1 MLKTYIHVDICYQC
15 FPEFLAE
22 FYAEFYANSLK
33 NAKCSNGTEKTSY
46 KCHIDMDKCI
56 TDIQKWMVKI
66 DKCPHLFI
74 HIQAF
79 TSSNYNCLLLL
90 ETSPC
95 VLPELSKAKGFT
107 GFLLIT
113 VSLVHCDKWTSCC
126 YNSPISAGMTAGYL
140 ILSIGLLSGIHILL
154 NTFFSNAEI

>member
-1 MLKTYIHVDICYQC
+1 
-15 FPEFLAE
+15 
-22 FYAEFYANSLK
+22 
-33 NAKCSNGTEKTSY
+33 
-46 KCHIDMDKCI
+46 MDKCI

-74 HIQAF
+74 HIHAF

-154 NTFFSNAEI
+154 NTFFQQRRNLAGNTVYQYRYFFSILKSINQIVE